1 MGEISEALRRA
12 RLEREARVE
21 APLGVREALASR
33 EPRKP
38 AGAAGPRA
46 SIERARTGP
55 WPARAVLVEG
65 QRAVAEGFRQLA
77 VRVEQE
83 LAARGRKS
91 LLVSSAH
98 REEGKT
104 LTSCN
109 LALALASL
117 EADRRVALVDLD
129 LRKPSVARVLGID
142 ARVGLEHVLRGGL
155 PMAEVCV
162 QTDIASLDVYPAR
175 KPDRDAHQLLTTP
188 AFEGMLRELESRHST
203 VIFDMP
209 PILAVPDVALIASRI
224 GACLIVV
231 RAGSTRRKALEDALR
246 PLPEDA
252 LIGVFLNDARVRGGR
267 LRYQE
272 YTYGAEDDEE
282 QGRPEEERN
291 GRRGE

>member
-1 MGEISEALRRA
+1 LGEISEALRRA
-12 RLEREARVE
+12 RLEREARSE
-21 APLGVREALASR
+21 APRAASEAPAL
-33 EPRKP
+33 EKP
-38 AGAAGPRA
+38 AGPPRPRA
-46 SIERARTGP
+46 PIDRARSGS

-65 QRAVAEGFRQLA
+65 QRVVAERFRQLA

-83 LAARGRKS
+83 LSARDRKT

-98 REEGKT
+98 RGEGKT

-142 ARVGLEHVLRGGL
+142 AGRGLEHVLRDGL
-155 PMAEVCV
+155 PAAEACV
-162 QTDIASLDVYPAR
+162 ATEIASLDVYPVR
-175 KPDRDAHQLLTTP
+175 RPDRDAHALLSTP
-188 AFEGMLRELESRHST
+188 AFERMLRDLQSRYST

-224 GACLIVV
+224 GACLIVA
-231 RAGSTRRKALEDALR
+231 RAGSTRRKALLDALR

-252 LIGVFLNDARVRGGR
+252 LIGVFLNEAHPRRGER
-267 LRYQE
+267 RYAQD
-272 YTYGAEDDEE
+272 YYGAEGDAEPQYD
-282 QGRPEEERN
+282 RPEEWH
-291 GRRGE
+291 GG

>member
-12 RLEREARVE
+12 RLEREATGGAPRGASE
-21 APLGVREALASR
+21 AEAFR

-38 AGAAGPRA
+38 AGPPGPRA
-46 SIERARTGP
+46 RIDRSRSGS

-65 QRAVAEGFRQLA
+65 QRVVAERFRQLA

-83 LAARGRKS
+83 LAARGRKT

-142 ARVGLEHVLRGGL
+142 ARLGLEDVLRGGL
-155 PMAEVCV
+155 PTAEVRV
-162 QTDIASLDVYPAR
+162 ETDIASLDVYPAR
-175 KPDRDAHQLLTTP
+175 RPDRDAHALLSTP
-188 AFEGMLRELESRHST
+188 AFERMLRELEGRYST

-209 PILAVPDVALIASRI
+209 PILVVPDVALIASRI
-224 GACLIVV
+224 GACLIVA
-231 RAGSTRRKALEDALR
+231 RAGSTRRTALQDALR

-252 LIGVFLNDARVRGGR
+252 VIGVFLNEAHPRRGER
-267 LRYQE
+267 RYVE
-272 YTYGAEDDEE
+272 DYYGAEGEAEPQDD
-282 QGRPEEERN
+282 RPEEQHD
-291 GRRGE
+291 G